1 MSQPENAA
9 ALIEYLAERGQL
21 RSASGLRPRLTALA
35 GGVSAETVLVE
46 AGTERLVLKRAL
58 GRLLVAGEWHA
69 KPERAMTEAA
79 AISALHAITPA
90 HVPRLRHADSRRN
103 TLVMEAAP
111 ADWVNW
117 KTVLMGEAPDPS
129 AGITATAAA
138 LGRVLGSWHSRTWR
152 DPAIAARFADEE
164 AFEQLRIGP
173 FYRVVAARHASVA
186 ARVADCV
193 AQLET
198 TRDCLVHGDYSPKN
212 VLVGPDGLMVLDFE
226 VAHTGAAVFDVAFMQ
241 SHLVLK
247 ALHRPGSAAALA
259 AAAAAFL
266 TAYETAT
273 DGMTGTDTGNG
284 TGAGG
289 LLGAHVACLLLARV
303 DGLSPA
309 PYLTP
314 ATAGVVREL
323 ALALLAEP
331 GPAIVGIWQRVT
343 EAAA

>member
-1 MSQPENAA
+1 MSQPDNAA
-9 ALIEYLAERGQL
+9 ALIEYLAKRGHL
-21 RSASGLRPRLTALA
+21 RSASGPQATLTALA

-46 AGTERLVLKRAL
+46 AGPDRLVLKRAL
-58 GRLLVAGEWHA
+58 SRLLVAGEWHA

-90 HVPRLRHADSRRN
+90 HVPRLLDADSRRN
-103 TLVMEAAP
+103 TVVMEAAP

-117 KTVLMGEAPDPS
+117 KTVLMGQAPDPS
-129 AGITATAAA
+129 TGITATAGA
-138 LGRVLGSWHSRTWR
+138 LGHVLGTWHSRTWR

-164 AFEQLRIGP
+164 AFEQLRLSP
-173 FYRVVAARHASVA
+173 FYRVVAARHPAVA
-186 ARVADCV
+186 ARIADCV

-247 ALHRPGSAAALA
+247 ALHRAGSAAAIA
-259 AAAAAFL
+259 VAAAAFL
-266 TAYETAT
+266 TAYETAAG
-273 DGMTGTDTGNG
+273 DITGARDG
-284 TGAGG
+284 TGAGD

-331 GPAIVGIWQRVT
+331 GPGITDIWQRVK